1 MWRRTAFQAVLFAY
15 AKSTF
20 ALTTTACV
28 SAILSSMMNAKNNS
42 FQNKN
47 TTSIK
52 VLLVDDSKRTRKGL
66 RAMLATAHLNPSEA
80 SCTQITIVGEAENGR
95 KGLRMMET
103 TQPDVVVMDL
113 QMPVM
118 DGLQATKNIKAAF
131 PNVKIII
138 LTIRADSRFAALE
151 VGADAFLIKGGAIT
165 ELIDTIY
172 SLHTNAH
179 KQHQEK

>member
-1 MWRRTAFQAVLFAY
+1 
-15 AKSTF
+15 
-20 ALTTTACV
+20 
-28 SAILSSMMNAKNNS
+28 MMNAKNYS

-52 VLLVDDSKRTRKGL
+52 VLLVDDNKHTRKGL
-66 RAMLATAHLNPSEA
+66 RAMLATAHLNPSES

-95 KGLRMMET
+95 IGLEMVET
-103 TQPDVVVMDL
+103 THPDVVVMDF
-113 QMPVM
+113 QMPIM
-118 DGLQATKNIKAAF
+118 DGIQASKNIKAAF

-138 LTIRADSRFAALE
+138 LTICADSRATALK

-172 SLHTNAH
+172 SLHTNVH
-179 KQHQEK
+179 KQHKE